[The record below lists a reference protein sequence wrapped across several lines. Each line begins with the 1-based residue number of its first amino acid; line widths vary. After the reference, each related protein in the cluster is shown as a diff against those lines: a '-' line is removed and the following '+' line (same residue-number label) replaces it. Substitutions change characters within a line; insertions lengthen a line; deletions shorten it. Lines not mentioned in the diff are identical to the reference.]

1 MTRRMLIDA
10 AHSEQTRVAIVDGN
24 RVEEFDFESQNKKQ
38 LRGNIYLAK
47 VTRVEPS
54 LQAAFVDYGGNRHG
68 FLAFNEI
75 HPDYYQIPVE
85 DRIKLLE
92 AEAAEAES
100 EEIDEDEA
108 TDEAEGKSEG
118 DDNPDQDASVAEEAE
133 IAQEAVKR
141 REKRRRNNYRRYKI
155 QEVIKHGQ
163 ILLIQVVKE
172 ERGTKGAALTT
183 YMSLAG
189 RYCVLMPN
197 TAKGGG
203 ISRKITNAADR
214 KRLKKITSELDIAKG
229 MGMIIRTAGAKRN
242 KTEIKRDYDYLSRLW
257 GTIRENTLKS
267 SAPSL
272 VHEEGGLVR
281 RAVRDLYDKDI
292 ESIMVEGDRAYED
305 AKEFMKMLMPSHE
318 ERVIHYQEK
327 YPIFL
332 RYQVED
338 QLETIHSAEV
348 QLKSGGYLVIHQ
360 TEALVAID
368 VNSGRATRER
378 NIEATAVKTNLE
390 AAEESCRQMRLRDLA
405 GLIVIDFI
413 DMEENKNNRAVEKR
427 MKDSLKRDRARVQ
440 AGRISMFGLFEMSRQ
455 RRRASVIEGTT
466 QTCPTCNGLGVVRSI
481 ESSALQALQAL
492 ESEGMR
498 KRAKVVKLTAPSS
511 VALYILNEKR
521 SQLAEIE
528 ANSHMQVIVE
538 TNINLHPPMHEIEV
552 LEQQKSSGKSKD
564 VKTSEN
570 SGKEGSGRKR
580 RRNRKPKSEAS
591 KSETTEPT
599 SSADTTVK
607 PTETPEQDASA
618 KDETSPKRRRRGRR
632 GGRSRNKP
640 DTAAQTSTE
649 TVEVADQAA
658 TQPEAKTESSD
669 NDNSN
674 KQQPKRRVR
683 RSRKS
688 TAKAEVS
695 TPVEAASESAPE
707 AKKDAVPQEDDK
719 ARPKRVRRSRRS
731 KPQDVASKSEP
742 AQAKAK
748 AEVAEPEAKAVSPEQ
763 DKPKRRVRRRAS
775 SKPEVKPTEKVTKP
789 ARAPRKKPAPKSDT
803 EPQKEPVAVPKKTT
817 RTVRKRPSVAT
828 KAVAA
833 PKSKA
838 PAKAKTKAKPKAK
851 TAPKTTKAAPKTAEA
866 KPATKRTTRT
876 RKKPAATTKAAT
888 SKAAAAKSEPAPK
901 PKPAAEEPAPKKGK
915 RSWRSRIFG
924 DGDSE

>member
-10 AHSEQTRVAIVDGN
+10 AHPEQTRVAIVDGN

-85 DRIKLLE
+85 DRIKLIE

-100 EEIDEDEA
+100 EEVDEDEA
-108 TDEAEGKSEG
+108 NDEAEEKSEG
-118 DDNPDQDASVAEEAE
+118 DENVAQDASAAEEAE

-163 ILLIQVVKE
+163 IMLIQVVKE

-257 GTIRENTLKS
+257 GTIRETTLKS

-292 ESIMVEGDRAYED
+292 ESIIVEGDNAFED

-338 QLETIHSAEV
+338 QLETIHSPEV

-466 QTCPTCNGLGVVRSI
+466 QTCPTCNGLGVVRST
-481 ESSALQALQAL
+481 ESSALQALQGL

-498 KRAKVVKLTAPSS
+498 KRAKLVKLTAPSS

-528 ANSHMQVIVE
+528 INSHMRVIVE
-538 TNINLHPPMHEIEV
+538 TDTSMHPPMHEIEV
-552 LEQQKSSGKSKD
+552 LEQQTSDGKSKD
-564 VKTSEN
+564 TKSLEG
-570 SGKEGSGRKR
+570 SAKEGSGRKR
-580 RRNRKPKSEAS
+580 RRNRKPRSEAPKNEATES
-591 KSETTEPT
+591 SANENTAVKTTETTE
-599 SSADTTVK
+599 
-607 PTETPEQDASA
+607 EEASA
-618 KDETSPKRRRRGRR
+618 KNEDTPKRRRRGRR

-640 DTAAQTSTE
+640 DAAAQTETE
-649 TVEVADQAA
+649 TVEVADQTVAA
-658 TQPEAKTESSD
+658 QTEPAKDQPDED
-669 NDNSN
+669 N
-674 KQQPKRRVR
+674 KQSPKRRVR

-688 TAKAEVS
+688 AAKADAPATSE
-695 TPVEAASESAPE
+695 TTAEAAPAP
-707 AKKDAVPQEDDK
+707 QK
-719 ARPKRVRRSRRS
+719 AEEEQTDNTSRPKRVRRSRRS
-731 KPQDVASKSEP
+731 KPQSVESKTDAAE
-742 AQAKAK
+742 AQQKPEAA
-748 AEVAEPEAKAVSPEQ
+748 VAETKTKAAASEQ
-763 DKPKRRVRRRAS
+763 DKPKRRVRKRPGT
-775 SKPEVKPTEKVTKP
+775 KTEAKAADKATKP
-789 ARAPRKKPAPKSDT
+789 ARAPRKTPEPKPDT
-803 EPQKEPVAVPKKTT
+803 ETQQETVAAPKKTK
-817 RTVRKRPSVAT
+817 RSVRKRPSVASKTSAEPAAKAAVKAKATAET
-828 KAVAA
+828 KEA
-833 PKSKA
+833 KA
-838 PAKAKTKAKPKAK
+838 PA
-851 TAPKTTKAAPKTAEA
+851 A
-866 KPATKRTTRT
+866 KPAAKRTTRP
-876 RKKPAATTKAAT
+876 RKKP
-888 SKAAAAKSEPAPK
+888 SAAAKTTATKPAAKRASTQKTKPEAKSEPEQEK
-901 PKPAAEEPAPKKGK
+901 PTTKKGK